1 MKRLADSGRLNG
13 AMNDLAEAMNA
24 VRIMRHARICL
35 DLMDAL
41 SRELEQLRRLL
52 VSQEVYN
59 QHGFA
64 YLLAAILSHGRQRF
78 AARGHPDNGEDDVDL
93 YRKLP
98 RMIKYA
104 TQADNFDR
112 VEDI

>member
-1 MKRLADSGRLNG
+1 
-13 AMNDLAEAMNA
+13 
-24 VRIMRHARICL
+24 
-35 DLMDAL
+35 MDAL
-41 SRELEQLRRLL
+41 SLELEQLRRLL

-64 YLLAAILSHGRQRF
+64 YLLAAMLSHGRQRF
-78 AARGHPDNGEDDVDL
+78 AARGHPDDGEDDVDL

-98 RMIKYA
+98 RIIKYA